1 MDSTQPIANASTTFM
16 SGKQAADAPQ
26 GKSAAE

>member
-1 MDSTQPIANASTTFM
+1 MESTQPVANASTNFT